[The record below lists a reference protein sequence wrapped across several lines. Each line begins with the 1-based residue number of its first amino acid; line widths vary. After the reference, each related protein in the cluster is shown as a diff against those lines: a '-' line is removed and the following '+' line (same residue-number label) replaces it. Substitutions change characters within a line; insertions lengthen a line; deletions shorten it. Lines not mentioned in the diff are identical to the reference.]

1 MIVYIVMVNG
11 KIDAVFFNED
21 LAKNHKRN
29 MTKKSPLVAIVKKEV
44 YDF

>member
-1 MIVYIVMVNG
+1 MIVYIVMVDG
-11 KIDAVFFNED
+11 KIDAVFFDKD

-29 MTKKSPLVAIVKKEV
+29 MIKKSPLVAIVEKEV

>member
-11 KIDAVFFNED
+11 KVDAVFFNED
-21 LAKNHKRN
+21 LAKNHKKN
-29 MTKKSPLVAIVKKEV
+29 MIKKWSLTEIIKKEV